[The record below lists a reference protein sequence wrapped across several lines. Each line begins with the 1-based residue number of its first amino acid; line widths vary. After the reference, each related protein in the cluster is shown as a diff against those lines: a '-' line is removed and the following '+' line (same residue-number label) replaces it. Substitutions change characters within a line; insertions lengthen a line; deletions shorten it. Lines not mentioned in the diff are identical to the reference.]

1 MNKIELDLIPNT
13 EYYLFGGNVFY
24 YFENKLNQIDLD
36 LNRKSEIFFNCI
48 GVTELRIFNG
58 FLSMVILD

>member
-1 MNKIELDLIPNT
+1 MNEIELDLIPNT

-36 LNRKSEIFFNCI
+36 LGQKSEEFFNCI
-48 GVTELRIFNG
+48 GVTQLRAFNG
-58 FLSMVILD
+58 FPSMAILN